1 MQDQSHQLAQLIS
14 TLSVANFREL
24 VKVYNKAKYKT
35 DEVIITDGPY
45 DGGND
50 LEIRLNERTIKRN
63 IQVTVQKLDIEAKLR
78 KDLESARENVQHHKY
93 LDQLD
98 FYISQNVSRSMEENW
113 KTIAE
118 TEYEI
123 NLTIYDATT
132 LAEFSDKFP
141 IIRTKT
147 YELHGITIDNSL
159 LNINEQDKVL
169 FDVLALGKETGEI
182 KKQFVR
188 AYILSFLYANPSSS
202 IEIIMDEVSKQ
213 LPELTDI
220 KIYRDILS
228 AAKGSG
234 DLITDDSK
242 QYSLSPEKSLQIQS
256 LYNENEVQQ
265 ALLKRDIEAVLKKV
279 NVDGHTAD
287 IAQFL
292 LNAYKTNYAIELE
305 ELTNKSY
312 SIQDSITIIYNDL
325 EGLLKRLGVPEEQ
338 IEKTRREL
346 FEICKDNEFLNKIGA
361 SILFANLY
369 NSHKL
374 EDYLSIK
381 IQHFYFDTQVL
392 LRIIC
397 HEYFPVSEY
406 SDIHYLAVKEL
417 YESITS
423 SEQPVEMA
431 TTWDYLHEVAGH
443 MQEALKLQ
451 RFFSIPLFEKIN
463 SSTNVFYNFFTFL
476 SKNDLIEEDMTIED
490 FFTDLLDI
498 GDFPSYDDPDFIYI
512 VSGKLKSILDV
523 LKIDSIYH
531 KNYDPQTYHIAKREY
546 EISLAYKERIR
557 TKSAIENDVRMV
569 MYLADK
575 ENHMNHT
582 LGLRSDPFL
591 VTWDKSFYE
600 FRRALLNPKYQ
611 NHQFKYW
618 FIYTPAKLADRLS
631 LMNFKVN
638 PKSIDYNI
646 ISLTE
651 SNFNLINKTGTFLDT
666 LSTFFSTKN
675 ITQIKFANKLVA
687 LESKLKGEASDDDES
702 SDKPSY
708 LVRILLQIRSYY
720 SKQADKKFDE
730 VVSLFE
736 TNQYGD
742 HLSETFEKTLDNYT
756 PSTEQQIFEQLVA
769 EINKL
774 LIQSAQSPKL

>member
-256 LYNENEVQQ
+256 LYNESEVQQ

-381 IQHFYFDTQVL
+381 IQHFYFDTVN
-392 LRIIC
+392 
-397 HEYFPVSEY
+397 S
-406 SDIHYLAVKEL
+406 
-417 YESITS
+417 
-423 SEQPVEMA
+423 
-431 TTWDYLHEVAGH
+431 GH
-443 MQEALKLQ
+443 VD
-451 RFFSIPLFEKIN
+451 PLFRD
-463 SSTNVFYNFFTFL
+463 V
-476 SKNDLIEEDMTIED
+476 D
-490 FFTDLLDI
+490 
-498 GDFPSYDDPDFIYI
+498 PS
-512 VSGKLKSILDV
+512 
-523 LKIDSIYH
+523 
-531 KNYDPQTYHIAKREY
+531 AKQA
-546 EISLAYKERIR
+546 IS
-557 TKSAIENDVRMV
+557 V
-569 MYLADK
+569 
-575 ENHMNHT
+575 
-582 LGLRSDPFL
+582 
-591 VTWDKSFYE
+591 
-600 FRRALLNPKYQ
+600 RAL
-611 NHQFKYW
+611 
-618 FIYTPAKLADRLS
+618 
-631 LMNFKVN
+631 
-638 PKSIDYNI
+638 
-646 ISLTE
+646 
-651 SNFNLINKTGTFLDT
+651 
-666 LSTFFSTKN
+666 
-675 ITQIKFANKLVA
+675 
-687 LESKLKGEASDDDES
+687 
-702 SDKPSY
+702 
-708 LVRILLQIRSYY
+708 
-720 SKQADKKFDE
+720 
-730 VVSLFE
+730 
-736 TNQYGD
+736 
-742 HLSETFEKTLDNYT
+742 
-756 PSTEQQIFEQLVA
+756 
-769 EINKL
+769 
-774 LIQSAQSPKL
+774 